1 MANNR
6 DEFSEATKV
15 IIAKRAGYLCA
26 FPNCGSLTISASD
39 ESDEGISSSGMAC
52 HISAASSGKNA
63 RRYDGNMTPE
73 ERSHANNGIWMCY
86 KHGKLIDTDE
96 ERFTT
101 ETLIHWKKLSAEI
114 SRLMHERSIDYLTAF
129 QNIPKTLSPNNV
141 VFHELRNENEIIGN
155 AVADSNIPLTWGKEL
170 SNALR
175 DFLIEISRNALT
187 HGKAENVEIKIEFNK
202 ILLKY
207 DGNSFDISE
216 LKSVENGNGG
226 KTSYIHLLEEYSNEI
241 IIIYQNVDGIN
252 NITISKLT
260 EPEEIF
266 EITNCTIQ
274 LSLSDYKWGIE
285 DYEVSSDC
293 KELFVVLPK
302 YFTLSDFPQKGRRD
316 KLLEEERPITFI
328 GENLSQMVKHS
339 LNEKF
344 PNSRIIEVQ

>member
-6 DEFSEATKV
+6 DDFSEPTKV

-52 HISAASSGKNA
+52 HISAASSGRNA
-63 RRYDGNMTPE
+63 RRFDENMTSE

-129 QNIPKTLSPNNV
+129 HHIPKSLVPNNV
-141 VFHELRNENEIIGN
+141 IFHELRNENEIIGN
-155 AVADSNIPLTWGKEL
+155 AVDDSNIPLTWGKDL
-170 SNALR
+170 SSALR

-187 HGKAENVEIKIEFNK
+187 HGKAENVEIKIEYNK

-207 DGNSFDISE
+207 DGDSFDITE

-226 KTSYIHLLEEYSNEI
+226 QTSYLHLLEEYFNDI
-241 IIIYQNVDGIN
+241 IIIYKNVDGN
-252 NITISKLT
+252 NIITICKLT
-260 EPEEIF
+260 QPKEIL
-266 EITNCTIQ
+266 EITSCTIQ
-274 LSLSDYKWGIE
+274 LSLSDYNWGIE
-285 DYEVSSDC
+285 NYEISSDC

-302 YFTLSDFPQKGRRD
+302 YFTLSDLPRKGTRD

-328 GENLSQMVKHS
+328 GENLSQLVKHS